1 MELRIGWGKSVP
13 LPASAPTGSHSQE
26 RSVPTYA
33 ADAAIGTKG
42 EELSDKEIEVSI
54 PEDLHMRYVID
65 TLATFV
71 LKDGAK
77 FEQLIRQREA
87 QNPAFAF
94 LFEDGTAANVYYRWK
109 LFTLVQVTHALPLE
123 IALRSNIC
131 FVREILCRDGDW
143 NRFI

>member
-33 ADAAIGTKG
+33 ADATVGTKG
-42 EELSDKEIEVSI
+42 EELPEKDIDVSI

-65 TLATFV
+65 TLAAYV

-94 LFEDGTAANVYYRWK
+94 LFEDGTVANVYYRWK
-109 LFTLVQVTHALPLE
+109 LFTLVQVACSLFLAIISLTF
-123 IALRSNIC
+123 N
-131 FVREILCRDGDW
+131 FVREIPCRDGDW
-143 NRFI
+143 NRFT